1 MMAVGPIACGKGI
14 WWSARALIDIAGTG
28 CLATLSK
35 LRIPTSCPSSKIRKS
50 FLVSPYTWFP
60 CRSFTTTGTDTSSV
74 LAWNVGVLCCGSVPP
89 MDNTHDTMT
98 KRITNEQVI
107 PKFGDTFLPRS
118 IGLGGLEITRGFAT
132 LSEHIKPLLPVLP
145 PLILVATI
153 LLILREARHGVSE
166 FTKLIRI
173 A

>member
-1 MMAVGPIACGKGI
+1 MMALGRIACGKGI
-14 WWSARALIDIAGTG
+14 WRFARALIDIAGTG

-35 LRIPTSCPSSKIRKS
+35 LRISTSCPSSKIRKS

-98 KRITNEQVI
+98 KRPTNEQVI
-107 PKFGDTFLPRS
+107 PKFGESAIACGLADDGVTGQAELLRKVTFF
-118 IGLGGLEITRGFAT
+118 IE
-132 LSEHIKPLLPVLP
+132 
-145 PLILVATI
+145 
-153 LLILREARHGVSE
+153 VS
-166 FTKLIRI
+166 FPFLWC
-173 A
+173 